1 MRKRIPRF
9 EVILVPAE
17 EGAII
22 GFKEFKGGVD
32 KSDPYRREYGK
43 RHQIGGEPYWLQ
55 KDETPSCPKCGRAM
69 TFVAQ
74 IDSLN
79 DSVMFKDMGMLY
91 VFYCFLCHEAKA
103 FSQRMVYRLPCFRV
117 LLEPI
122 DEEGRRLLERRGK
135 TEVDEKD
142 PLKRRFYERH
152 QIGGKPY
159 WIVKEEET
167 PICSR
172 CGQVMTFLAQ
182 FDSLSPEISFGKN
195 GVVYVFYCY
204 DCFEGKVITQC
215 Y

>member
-1 MRKRIPRF
+1 MP
-9 EVILVPAE
+9 L
-17 EGAII
+17 
-22 GFKEFKGGVD
+22 
-32 KSDPYRREYGK
+32 
-43 RHQIGGEPYWLQ
+43 
-55 KDETPSCPKCGRAM
+55 
-69 TFVAQ
+69 
-74 IDSLN
+74 
-79 DSVMFKDMGMLY
+79 
-91 VFYCFLCHEAKA
+91 
-103 FSQRMVYRLPCFRV
+103 RLPCFRV

-135 TEVDEKD
+135 IEVDEKD

-152 QIGGKPY
+152 QIVGKPY

-182 FDSLSPEISFGKN
+182 FDSLSPEKISFGEN